1 MTAPAPRLTA
11 LLAPALAAALAVVLA
26 PEAAPA
32 APLAKTLFGSQAQ
45 GSDQSP
51 APIGSY
57 AGGCLAGG
65 VPLPVSGPGWETVR
79 LSRNRYWAHP
89 EAFSF
94 LTRLGAAARAA
105 GWPAVQVGDVSQP
118 RGGPMTDGH
127 SSHQVGLDLDIFL
140 RPAPAGGMSD
150 AAREGAGSISVVTRD
165 KRGVTADWTPAHLQV
180 IRAAAQDQA
189 VARIFV
195 NAAIKAELC
204 RAAPAPRDW
213 LRKVR
218 PWWGHDAHFHVRLAC
233 PSGAALCENQSPP
246 PAGDGCDSSL
256 DWWFSDEALN
266 PPPPKGPIVRKRDV
280 MTLADLPAACG
291 GVLDAD

>member
-11 LLAPALAAALAVVLA
+11 LLAPAFAAALAVVLA

-94 LTRLGAAARAA
+94 LTRLGATSTSSCGLRL
-105 GWPAVQVGDVSQP
+105 
-118 RGGPMTDGH
+118 RGG
-127 SSHQVGLDLDIFL
+127 
-140 RPAPAGGMSD
+140 
-150 AAREGAGSISVVTRD
+150 
-165 KRGVTADWTPAHLQV
+165 
-180 IRAAAQDQA
+180 
-189 VARIFV
+189 
-195 NAAIKAELC
+195 
-204 RAAPAPRDW
+204 
-213 LRKVR
+213 
-218 PWWGHDAHFHVRLAC
+218 
-233 PSGAALCENQSPP
+233 
-246 PAGDGCDSSL
+246 
-256 DWWFSDEALN
+256 
-266 PPPPKGPIVRKRDV
+266 
-280 MTLADLPAACG
+280 
-291 GVLDAD
+291 